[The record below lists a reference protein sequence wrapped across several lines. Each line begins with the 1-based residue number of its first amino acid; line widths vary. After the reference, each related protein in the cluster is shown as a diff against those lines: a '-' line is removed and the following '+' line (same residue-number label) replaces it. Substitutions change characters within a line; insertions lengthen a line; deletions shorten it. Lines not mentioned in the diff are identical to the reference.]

1 MDVRFI
7 SLWFIIT
14 CIFFVLYVHEW
25 FIIYL
30 LTIRGV
36 DCVGTVMRKFKRS
49 RKCALQYFVVFD
61 YLVPQRNTIYTF
73 TQTVSEAT
81 FEAFGGSDPVLV
93 RYLPNNPRK
102 ARLWGATKDN
112 SYLHGMFGMT
122 ILMGGI
128 TIVIY
133 LSTVNK
139 P

>member
-1 MDVRFI
+1 MDAKMFDLCFVI
-7 SLWFIIT
+7 M
-14 CIFFVLYVHEW
+14 CIYFGLYAHEW
-25 FIIYL
+25 FIIHL

-36 DCVGTVMRKFKRS
+36 DCVGTVMRTFTRYNRS
-49 RKCALQYFVVFD
+49 TSYFVVFD
-61 YLVPQRNTIYTF
+61 YLVQRNTIYTF
-73 TQTVSEAT
+73 KQFISKTT

-112 SYLHGMFGMT
+112 SYLHGMLGMT

-133 LSTVNK
+133 LSAVNK